1 MVGPIINQVG
11 LDEELYGRARLVQTK
26 KQRERERERE
36 TVGGKQ
42 LRDNLEVLEV

>member
-26 KQRERERERE
+26 KQRERERE